1 MIRNKFQL
9 GGRVSQV
16 LSISSLSCAILH
28 IFFIYNIFVN
38 PVDYLEVLKVIELI
52 FGIIFSL
59 STLYLL
65 WNLVI
70 GVSKY
75 RESSQLN
82 LSKLIGSNVFLIF
95 YIFAIF
101 ILMIWKGDFNLSG
114 VLIIISLFILVFI
127 NIFFILRRIENV

>member
-9 GGRVSQV
+9 GERVSQV
-16 LSISSLSCAILH
+16 LSISSLSCAVLH
-28 IFFIYNIFVN
+28 IFFIYDIFIN

-65 WNLVI
+65 WNLVV
-70 GVSKY
+70 GMSKY
-75 RESSQLN
+75 YESSQLN
-82 LSKLIGSNVFLIF
+82 LSKLAGSNIFLIF
-95 YIFAIF
+95 YIFTIF
-101 ILMIWKGDFNLSG
+101 ILMVWKGDFNLSG
-114 VLIIISLFILVFI
+114 VLFIISLCMLIFI